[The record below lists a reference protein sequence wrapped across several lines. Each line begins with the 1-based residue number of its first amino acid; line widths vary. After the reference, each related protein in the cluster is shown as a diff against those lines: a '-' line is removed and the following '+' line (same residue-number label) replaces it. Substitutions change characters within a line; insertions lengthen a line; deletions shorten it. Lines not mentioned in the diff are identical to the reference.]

1 MNKIE
6 TCWGKPFIRVSK
18 KRFENFIRFF
28 GKTGRI
34 EGNSFMG
41 WSDWYDWSLN
51 GNLEIT
57 KDTPEDICWDNLE
70 KCNVAREYFET
81 PRPEYYL
88 SVDYIKDNNYDLDTI
103 VLKERKKR
111 LTKKEKMFAAAFA
124 DAFDEIFKKEAK
136 QQMYNDFIVNAL
148 KGHVRVNVTLKTVEI
163 YNEYGVQLVL
173 RDLDEDTYNAFK
185 ETYQNF

>member
-28 GKTGRI
+28 KKAGRI

-57 KDTPEDICWDNLE
+57 KDTPEDVCWDNLE
-70 KCNVAREYFET
+70 ICNVAREYFET
-81 PRPEYYL
+81 PHPEYYL
-88 SVDYIKDNNYDLDTI
+88 SVDYIKANNYDIDTI
-103 VLKERKKR
+103 VPKPRKKR
-111 LTKKEKMFAAAFA
+111 LTKKQKRFAEALCK
-124 DAFDEIFKKEAK
+124 AFDQAFMEESKK
-136 QQMYNDFIVNAL
+136 QFGGD
-148 KGHVRVNVTLKTVEI
+148 
-163 YNEYGVQLVL
+163 
-173 RDLDEDTYNAFK
+173 
-185 ETYQNF
+185 